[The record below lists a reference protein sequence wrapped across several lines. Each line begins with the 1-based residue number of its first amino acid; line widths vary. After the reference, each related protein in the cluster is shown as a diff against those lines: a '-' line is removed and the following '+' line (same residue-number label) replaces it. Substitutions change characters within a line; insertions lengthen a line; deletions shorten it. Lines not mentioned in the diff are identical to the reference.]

1 MSTSLYINRAHS
13 TTNAKQVKDVLEQ
26 VFKEDIVKS
35 VDVLEKTD
43 TYTGEKFKAYF
54 IHFSKSNA
62 TYDEFIRRVNAAER
76 GIPIVYDDKEHFW
89 NVSKFVKKTKTNAKD
104 DEKRAGINLKKMGGG
119 MPSTAKYEG
128 GHIEVWAKANA
139 K

>member
-13 TTNAKQVKDVLEQ
+13 TTNAKQVKDVLQQ

-35 VDVLEKTD
+35 VDVLEKKD
-43 TYTGEKFKAYF
+43 NYTGEKFKAYF
-54 IHFSKSNA
+54 IHFNKSNA
-62 TYDEFIRRVNAAER
+62 TYDAFIRRVNAAER

-89 NVSKFVKKTKTNAKD
+89 NVSKFVKKTKTDAKD

-119 MPSTAKYEG
+119 IPSTAKYEG
-128 GHIEVWAKANA
+128 GHIETWKKTNA